1 MNLKKAVVC
10 LDAGHYGKYNQ
21 APQVPEY
28 FESEM
33 AWKLQQLLRQELEI
47 RGVTVITTRS
57 DPQKD
62 LALVERGK
70 CSKGADLFLSLHS
83 NAASTATPD
92 WVVGICSM
100 PDSNGTVDEFSRE
113 MATALAVAVA
123 NVMGV
128 GYQVT
133 SRESSTDRD
142 GDGRKDDYYGVLRGA
157 YSVGTPGVILEHG
170 FHTHE
175 LTARWL
181 LDQEHLEELARV
193 EAEVIVEKLGIGK
206 WDLNLPEL
214 SLGSSGGTVRA
225 LQALLTGYGDKLD
238 VDGIFG
244 PNTDRAVRRY
254 QSKHFLDTDGIV
266 GPKTWSS
273 LMGLQ

>member
-100 PDSNGTVDEFSRE
+100 PDSNSTVDEFSRE

-193 EAEVIVEKLGIGK
+193 EAEVIVEKLGIGM

-214 SLGSSGGTVRA
+214 SQGSSGGTVRA

-266 GPKTWSS
+266 GPKTWSR